1 MYPDNIVSVGR
12 KKAFMGKMESLRF
25 ELQATPFIEDT
36 WHEQPLVDGSAE
48 DGKKKVSN
56 WSSRVEKDH
65 FPKLVQGGSATN
77 AVPKDITGGKAK
89 EMLPTGLK
97 VSFAKEDKAYEKFID
112 GPPLVKSGE
121 VSIEGPFSH
130 GPTHVK
136 VKVDKNTVKAEKFS
150 REALRECFGVT
161 TMLQMLSK
169 RLKRAIEGELSSEE
183 GEAWEPAAEL
193 KLTLEWLELV
203 LISSFRTGAFIQS
216 IQVMTKDSLR
226 EETLENLYGNHETK
240 RNLRHSHYASDN
252 MFGPLSS
259 DFEPYVSPSS
269 LSHEKYKLVPKWGS
283 AGSSPQDK
291 GFFNRPSI
299 SSGIGQNKRG
309 SNPHW
314 GASNNKRGNHSGNFV
329 KPISPQEALRTLAA
343 YKKSRGNSNSQPQN
357 FRGNWGRGKK
367 PFRGPWNQTKGRGYR
382 K

>member
-12 KKAFMGKMESLRF
+12 KKAFTNKMESLRF

-48 DGKKKVSN
+48 EGKKKVSN

-65 FPKLVQGGSATN
+65 FPKLVPGGSATN

-89 EMLPTGLK
+89 DMLPTGLK
-97 VSFAKEDKAYEKFID
+97 VSFSKEDKAYEKFID
-112 GPPLVKSGE
+112 GPPLAKSGE

-150 REALRECFGVT
+150 REALRESFGVT
-161 TMLQMLSK
+161 TMLEMLSK
-169 RLKRAIEGELSSEE
+169 RLKRAIGGELSAEE
-183 GEAWEPAAEL
+183 GEAWEPTAEL

-226 EETLENLYGNHETK
+226 EETLENLYGNPETK
-240 RNLRHSHYASDN
+240 RNLRYSHYALDN
-252 MFGPLSS
+252 MFGPLSA

-283 AGSSPQDK
+283 AGSSSKDK
-291 GFFNRPSI
+291 GFFNRPST

-309 SNPHW
+309 SNPQW
-314 GASNNKRGNHSGNFV
+314 GASKNKRGNHSDNYV
-329 KPISPQEALRTLAA
+329 KPISPQEALRR
-343 YKKSRGNSNSQPQN
+343 SRENSGRQLQN
-357 FRGNWGRGKK
+357 FRGNGGRGKRS
-367 PFRGPWNQTKGRGYR
+367 FRGPWKQNAKGRGYR